1 MYGSSRETKVPEFG
15 DESQSSVREGVW
27 LVLCW
32 KDTSDLPQSTES
44 PLPAIDE
51 ERDEDDEGNDV

>member
-27 LVLCW
+27 LSGFV
-32 KDTSDLPQSTES
+32 
-44 PLPAIDE
+44 
-51 ERDEDDEGNDV
+51 